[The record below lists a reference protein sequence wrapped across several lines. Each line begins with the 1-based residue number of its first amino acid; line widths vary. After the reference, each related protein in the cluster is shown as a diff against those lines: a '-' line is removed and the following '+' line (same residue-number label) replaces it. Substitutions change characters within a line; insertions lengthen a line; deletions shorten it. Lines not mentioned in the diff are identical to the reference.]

1 MTDRWNDDMYL
12 LLGIITIL
20 NLKIQL
26 ILIIQMNQKSIA

>member
-1 MTDRWNDDMYL
+1 MTDRWNDEMYL
-12 LLGIITIL
+12 LLGIIK